1 MDFLKWY
8 RHIFETAGE
17 EPPES
22 VWEGIQD
29 ELDVEAV
36 WAAISEDLPRKGK
49 RRKMLHMM
57 AVAASV
63 LALIGVGT
71 IVMFNIGDPGT
82 AIPVQSATRYSITPS
97 PVDEASVLHTG
108 LAEASEFPGVRQTG
122 PVAAELSIHARAVT
136 SPAFMPLYPRQPVA
150 WKAVTQKQDAM
161 LANIYV
167 PPFGEKK
174 AEGRP
179 VNAARGY
186 YAGMSGHLANT
197 WLINNK
203 TIQGLRPDEFTAS
216 LPSFGYNLG
225 IIAGKNFGSRFGL
238 RAELSLVSLTRQ
250 DYNEYL
256 HGKYINNSMRFTY
269 SNLSLSATR
278 SFTGNGRA
286 GNHILL
292 LGAYSGILRNAVQDL
307 NGEVVSLAGDY
318 SQVDYGFITG
328 YEYEHPLGNGLAAG
342 MGIQARLGLN
352 NIFAGNEIV
361 PYYLNST
368 RNASINLTFSIRYN
382 TR

>member
-8 RHIFETAGE
+8 RHIFESAGE

-49 RRKMLHMM
+49 RRKMLYMM

-71 IVMFNIGDPGT
+71 LVMFNIGDPGP
-82 AIPVQSATRYSITPS
+82 AFQVQSAARYPIAPS
-97 PVDEASVLHTG
+97 PVDDASIFHTG
-108 LAEASEFPGVRQTG
+108 LAEASEFPGLRQTL
-122 PVAAELSIHARAVT
+122 PVAAELSIPVRAAT
-136 SPAFMPLYPRQPVA
+136 LRADIRLYPRQPVSL
-150 WKAVTQKQDAM
+150 KAVTEKRDIM
-161 LANIYV
+161 LTNITV
-167 PPFGEKK
+167 PPFGEEK
-174 AEGRP
+174 AAGRTDEGGG
-179 VNAARGY
+179 GY

-216 LPSFGYNLG
+216 LPSFGYNMG

-256 HGKYINNSMRFTY
+256 HGKYINNSMKFNY
-269 SNLSLSATR
+269 SNLSLNGTWR
-278 SFTGNGRA
+278 ITGNGTA
-286 GNHILL
+286 GNHYLL

-307 NGEVVSLAGDY
+307 DGEVVSLVGDY
-318 SQVDYGFITG
+318 SQVDYGVITG
-328 YEYEHPLGNGLAAG
+328 YEYEYPLGNRLAAG

-368 RNASINLTFSIRYN
+368 RNASVNFTLSIRYN
-382 TR
+382 SR